1 MMLTRG
7 VIETRRTKVKLI
19 ETQEMGDIKEARE
32 SVDGA
37 VGSVEEHVTLEQQ
50 VYKQLFEDK

>member
-7 VIETRRTKVKLI
+7 VIETGRTKAKLI
-19 ETQEMGDIKEARE
+19 ETQEMGDIKVARE

-37 VGSVEEHVTLEQQ
+37 VGSVEEHITLEQQ
-50 VYKQLFEDK
+50 VNKQLFEDK